1 MKIFIFVALFVFI
14 TPVMILGQ
22 TTGQI
27 TEDGVEIVDKKTYV
41 KGNFLM
47 GFGFDKVLAAKK
59 FYEDKDD
66 VDDIYIRPGGGFGI
80 EGVIGYDITPTIT
93 GEIGI
98 GYQASGESVSNG
110 HAYLNKVPFRASI
123 IYKSTSKIKQFAL
136 YYGAGISMNLST
148 KYNVKEDEDKLLVT
162 YENPVGFH
170 GLIGADFISAGS
182 PLNFSGE
189 IRYVGMAD
197 FEVKSAELNGNDM
210 PISTVKN
217 DFRKLSSSGLHFI
230 LTISYYLI

>member
-1 MKIFIFVALFVFI
+1 
-14 TPVMILGQ
+14 
-22 TTGQI
+22 
-27 TEDGVEIVDKKTYV
+27 
-41 KGNFLM
+41 
-47 GFGFDKVLAAKK
+47 
-59 FYEDKDD
+59 
-66 VDDIYIRPGGGFGI
+66 
-80 EGVIGYDITPTIT
+80 
-93 GEIGI
+93 
-98 GYQASGESVSNG
+98 
-110 HAYLNKVPFRASI
+110 
-123 IYKSTSKIKQFAL
+123 
-136 YYGAGISMNLST
+136 MNLST

-230 LTISYYLI
+230 LTIGYYLN